1 MMTRAYHFRMLA
13 IVLAVAVA
21 LTLALAFE
29 DSAYS
34 DITFTVN
41 MTSDA
46 VDSNPGDGR
55 CDVDASAAMNQCTLR
70 AAIQEANAT
79 SGRDAIDVPPGIYKI
94 TREESFLGS
103 GDASAGDLDIL
114 DSLDIR
120 GAGSSSTIIDGNRD
134 VLAGAMRVF
143 QIGLS
148 SSGLTPSVEISDV
161 TIQKGGVTFLE
172 PSGIDIQQGS
182 SLRLFRVLVS
192 DNTSTSQGAG
202 IRNAGILLLRESTV
216 DNNEIVNQTGGGV
229 QASGGG
235 ILNFG
240 QLDVQRS
247 TISNN
252 RAARGGG
259 IYNANGAAEIS
270 NSTISGN
277 RVYGGGGGIVNAGT
291 LKITA
296 STITNN
302 EANRAGSTE
311 QESRRGGGG
320 IQNLSSGMVE
330 MGSTILA
337 GNTNNNPSSFST
349 IPYAPDCYSISPST
363 FYSYRDNIV
372 GFVNDQCNM
381 ADAINGTSITC
392 CSFDIWS
399 ADRNN
404 RVDPKLDPLGNYGGP
419 TKTLRPRADSVAID
433 ADIFGSGETFFD
445 CRPIDQ
451 RSATRPADGNG
462 DGTAGCDI
470 GAFELHPPLQ
480 VRISNARVTEGNS
493 GTKNMNFTL
502 SLSAPSFE
510 TVSVSFFTANGT
522 ASAPSDY
529 VAASGGRTF
538 VPGQTAK
545 TISVAVKGD
554 TRREPNE
561 TFSVNLWGTT
571 NATIADGVGV
581 GTIVD
586 ND

>member
-1 MMTRAYHFRMLA
+1 MTKANHFRMLA

-21 LTLALAFE
+21 LSLALAIE
-29 DSAYS
+29 DPAYS
-34 DITFTVN
+34 DITLTVN

-46 VDSNPGDGR
+46 VDTNPGDGR
-55 CDVDASAAMNQCTLR
+55 CDADASAAMNQCTLR

-79 SGRDAIDVPPGIYKI
+79 SGKDAVDLPPGVYKI

-120 GAGSSSTIIDGNRD
+120 GAGSASTIIDGNRD
-134 VLAGAMRVF
+134 VLANAIRVF
-143 QIGLS
+143 QIGDS
-148 SSGLTPSVEISDV
+148 SSSLAPSVQISDV

-172 PSGIDIQQGS
+172 PSGIDVRPGS

-202 IRNAGILLLRESTV
+202 IRNQGVLLLRESTV

-235 ILNFG
+235 ILNVG
-240 QLDVQRS
+240 QLDIQRS
-247 TISNN
+247 TFSNN

-259 IYNANGAAEIS
+259 IYNATDGTAEIS

-277 RVYGGGGGIVNAGT
+277 RVYGGGGGIVNFGS

-320 IQNLSSGMVE
+320 IQNLGSGVVE

-337 GNTNNNPSSFST
+337 GNTNNPSSFSNV
-349 IPYAPDCYSISPST
+349 PYAPDCYSISPST

-392 CSFDIWS
+392 CSFDKWS

-404 RVDPKLDPLGNYGGP
+404 RVDPKLDPLGDYGGH
-419 TKTLRPRADSVAID
+419 TKTHPPRADSVAID
-433 ADIFGSGETFFD
+433 ADISGTGETFFD

-451 RSATRPADGNG
+451 RSATRPTDGNG

-470 GAFELHPPLQ
+470 GAFELHTPPQ
-480 VRISNARVTEGNS
+480 VRISNARLAEGNS
-493 GTKNMNFTL
+493 GTKNIKFTV
-502 SLSAPSFE
+502 SLSAPSVQ
-510 TVSVSFFTANGT
+510 TVQVSVFTADGT
-522 ASAPSDY
+522 ARAPSDY
-529 VAASGGRTF
+529 TAVFGQTNFS
-538 VPGQTAK
+538 PGQTAK

-561 TFSVNLWGTT
+561 IFTVNLWGEI

-581 GTIVD
+581 GTIVN